1 VQPVDPLNLWLS
13 DPFAAELRDGRLY
26 ARGAQDNK
34 GQLLYFIKALEAMCA
49 LGIDLPTVKIL
60 IEGEEESGSDALQ
73 AGLSGWGSALAADIL
88 IVCDASTVKM
98 GVPTVTMGLRGIAHC
113 EIRVHGPK
121 ADVHSG
127 MFGGVIR
134 NPIQALSSILA
145 SLHAADG
152 SVAVAGFYE
161 GVQEPSSDERAMLAS
176 ADVDLGQMEDFL
188 GVPLKGG
195 ESRFSPI
202 ERRGIRP
209 TIEINGIGGGYQGPG
224 SKTIIPSTAM
234 AKLSMRLVCGQD
246 PNRVLDAVIRH
257 LHAVAPE
264 GVTVEVVDQAAV
276 GAALQVS
283 SKSAVIETF
292 KRAMSSEFD
301 APPAFVWEGGSLPII
316 PRVAQTAKAEP
327 LLLGFGLDID
337 AIHSPN
343 ESFSL
348 EQFEQGYRL
357 VAAFLK
363 AV

>member
-1 VQPVDPLNLWLS
+1 
-13 DPFAAELRDGRLY
+13 
-26 ARGAQDNK
+26 
-34 GQLLYFIKALEAMCA
+34 
-49 LGIDLPTVKIL
+49 
-60 IEGEEESGSDALQ
+60 
-73 AGLSGWGSALAADIL
+73 
-88 IVCDASTVKM
+88 
-98 GVPTVTMGLRGIAHC
+98 
-113 EIRVHGPK
+113 
-121 ADVHSG
+121 

-152 SVAVAGFYE
+152 SVAVAGFYD

-209 TIEINGIGGGYQGPG
+209 TIEINGIGGGYQGSG

-246 PNRVLDAVIRH
+246 PNHVLDAVIRH